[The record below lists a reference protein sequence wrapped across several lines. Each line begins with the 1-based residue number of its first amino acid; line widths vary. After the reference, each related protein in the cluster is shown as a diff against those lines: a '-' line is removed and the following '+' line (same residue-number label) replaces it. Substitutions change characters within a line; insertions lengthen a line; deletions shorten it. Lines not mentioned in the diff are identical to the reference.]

1 MPWGSLSD
9 RIGRKPVVLFG
20 LASTII
26 GVFLFGL
33 SKSFAWALATKIF
46 CGLFVSVCVRDLQW
60 QKITDTYAYVH
71 AR

>member
-46 CGLFVSVCVRDLQW
+46 SGLFVSVCDPQW
-60 QKITDTYAYVH
+60 QEITDTYAYVH